1 MITQNS
7 APVVSVLMCT
17 YNEPLEWI
25 DKAIESIRRQT
36 FTNFEYIIVDDN
48 PNRQELKTYL
58 INKSKSDKLLKIVFN
73 KENIGLTKSLNIGLG
88 YCRGEY
94 IARMDSDDISM
105 PNRFALQ
112 VDYLRNHPDVAVV
125 GGSIREFNAT
135 NDCVNIRH
143 YPETNE
149 EAIGYI
155 CKASPCAHPAVM
167 MRRSIFEGGI
177 SYNEK
182 YRTSQDL
189 ALWYDLLCVGYKINN
204 MKDVVLKF
212 RLSDD
217 IFNRRSRVYAKN
229 EFKIY
234 CNGIYRLYG
243 FFSWRY
249 VYPLFR
255 YLFRLM
261 PVNIIQ
267 WIYNS
272 DIRKKILQK
281 KYVQI

>member
-1 MITQNS
+1 MEKV
-7 APVVSVLMCT
+7 AVLLPVYAGDKTEWFDLALNSVLNQEVCDS
-17 YNEPLEWI
+17 YVFVGVDGPLGEGL
-25 DKAIESIRRQT
+25 
-36 FTNFEYIIVDDN
+36 NGVLDN
-48 PNRQELKTYL
+48 YRNDEHVRIYRYACNRGMTAVL
-58 INKSKSDKLLKIVFN
+58 NDLLEEVIK
-73 KENIGLTKSLNIGLG
+73 GDYG
-88 YCRGEY
+88 Y
-94 IARMDSDDISM
+94 IARMDADDISM

-149 EAIGYI
+149 EVIDYI
-155 CKASPCAHPAVM
+155 CRASPCAHPAVM
-167 MRRSIFEGGI
+167 MRRSIFESGI
-177 SYNEK
+177 SYNGK

-189 ALWYDLLCVGYKINN
+189 ALWYDIVCAGFKINN
-204 MKDVVLKF
+204 MRDVVLKF
-212 RLSDD
+212 RMADD
-217 IFNRRSRVYAKN
+217 LFNRRSRAYARN

-261 PVNIIQ
+261 PVKTIQ
-267 WIYNS
+267 RIYNS
-272 DIRKKILQK
+272 NIRQKILQK
-281 KYVQI
+281 KFV